1 MSEEKLE
8 NVAPEANLGPKKGSG
23 YWQVPNAY
31 YKKIRKLSMNE
42 VREEC
47 LRLAGALMDQRNA
60 NYVLMQKLENLKNE
74 PAVGLETPKTSMEG
88 QNNE

>member
-1 MSEEKLE
+1 MKQDEKVTVSHETGVSPE
-8 NVAPEANLGPKKGSG
+8 NGREGSG

-47 LRLAGALMDQRNA
+47 MRLAGALMDQRNA
-60 NYVLMQKLENLKNE
+60 NYILMQKLSESSQINPPSKGPENE
-74 PAVGLETPKTSMEG
+74 
-88 QNNE
+88 

>member
-1 MSEEKLE
+1 MKQDEKVTVSGDTPVE
-8 NVAPEANLGPKKGSG
+8 PKPGSG

-47 LRLAGALMDQRNA
+47 MRLAGALMDQRNA
-60 NYVLMQKLENLKNE
+60 NYVLMQKLNE
-74 PAVGLETPKTSMEG
+74 ATKASQNQPKEG
-88 QNNE
+88 QSNEK